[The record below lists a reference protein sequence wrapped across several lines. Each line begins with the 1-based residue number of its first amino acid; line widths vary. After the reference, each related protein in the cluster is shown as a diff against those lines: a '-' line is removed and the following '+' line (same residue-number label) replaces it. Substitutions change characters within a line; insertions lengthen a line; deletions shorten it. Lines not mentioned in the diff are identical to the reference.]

1 MGEDEQDALL
11 HQLIELSKPES
22 KLVDAV
28 ISINPS
34 NDDNLLLVL
43 GALARNNDDAIQSK
57 VVKELLKRLS
67 MAKSSGNSSEA
78 VVFINYALGNTGSR
92 LAIDALLPS
101 LSHEDVD
108 TQISAIRGLDI
119 HIDQSSVQQAL
130 THLLKTSIEDA
141 VLEEVL
147 TILIDAFNNKLLR
160 NPSKELLNGI
170 VDMTTKLESANL
182 YELLIQYLRLVGTNE
197 TQEMISIIMQQH
209 NYGQVTNDH
218 VSDVAGDSR
227 IKRGSDWDSKSKPDY
242 YNLVASYNQRR
253 SDVRTY
259 PTHKAYI
266 WGDKYGISEL
276 SLKVGVGAFV
286 GAYCDGTTNRLKI
299 FGKAVAKVHVLGED
313 INVAHLEYS
322 DHTSGDS
329 LYHKV
334 YVKLGDS
341 VIRNID
347 TSYTV
352 CRSSQA
358 TLWDRTKT
366 IFDRRF
372 SYIVYVATISFT
384 IRARASTTGT
394 EGVCMCPLT
403 LRACVNLRP
412 SVTLRITGGGQVYF
426 VVSYSI
432 CFALRRL
439 ATL

>member
-1 MGEDEQDALL
+1 MSEDEQDALM
-11 HQLIELSKPES
+11 HQLTQLKKPES

-34 NDDNLLLVL
+34 NDDNLVLVL

-119 HIDQSSVQQAL
+119 HVDQSSVQQAL
-130 THLLKTSIEDA
+130 IILLNTSKEDT

-147 TILIDAFNNKLLR
+147 TILIDAFNNKVLR
-160 NPSKELLNGI
+160 NPHKELLNAI
-170 VDMTTKLESANL
+170 VDMTSEVENANL

-197 TQEMISIIMQQH
+197 AQEMINIIMQQH

-218 VSDVAGDSR
+218 VSDMADGSR
-227 IKRGSDWDSKSKPDY
+227 IKRGSDWGQSRSDY
-242 YNLVASYNQRR
+242 NMLVSLTQRR
-253 SDVRTY
+253 NDVQAY

-266 WGDKYGISEL
+266 WSDTHGISRL
-276 SLKVGVGAFV
+276 NLKAGVGAFV
-286 GAYCDGTTNRLKI
+286 GAYCRGTTNQLKV

-313 INVAHLEYS
+313 YNVAHLEYS
-322 DHTSGDS
+322 DGTSGDS
-329 LYHKV
+329 LYHRV
-334 YVKLGDS
+334 YVTLGNS
-341 VIRNID
+341 VIRNIY
-347 TSYTV
+347 TRYTV

-366 IFDRRF
+366 VFDRSF
-372 SYIVYVATISFT
+372 SYFVYVATISFT

-394 EGVCMCPLT
+394 AGVCMCPLT
-403 LRACVNLRP
+403 LRACVNLRL
-412 SVTLRITGGGQVYF
+412 SVNLRITGGGQVNF
-426 VVSYSI
+426 AVSYSI
-432 CFALRRL
+432 CFILQI
-439 ATL
+439 